1 MQQSSFRIR
10 MQSADEALAEAA
22 QEDPLHS
29 DPWFAPT
36 SRLKGKVDWLGV
48 ETIQTQQICDAL
60 EIPTSARRA
69 GLFRRLTKLMQA
81 HGWSPIRIK
90 LNGVD
95 GGGVTERVRG
105 YERQSNKLPVQVGA
119 RSSRQVSDRYTVYL

>member
-1 MQQSSFRIR
+1 
-10 MQSADEALAEAA
+10 
-22 QEDPLHS
+22 LHS

>member
-1 MQQSSFRIR
+1 M
-10 MQSADEALAEAA
+10 
-22 QEDPLHS
+22 
-29 DPWFAPT
+29 
-36 SRLKGKVDWLGV
+36 DWLGV